1 MSRPSPALGA
11 GVKRAVGNEGST
23 RGKPGQANNVAMG
36 RRLRELREAR
46 GLQQGEMARRL
57 SISPAYLSLIEQGK
71 RAMQLPLLFAA
82 LELYG
87 EPTERFMASL
97 VPAPDPREARLREA
111 PALRTLG
118 LTESDLALIAKTPT
132 AADALS
138 KLASLYDAT
147 RERLDALLT
156 ELGEGERESRAG
168 TAHFDYQS
176 YDAVGRFLE
185 QNKNYFP
192 TLEECAERFRRKAEL
207 SERLPSRELE
217 LALTKHLGV
226 TVRNSD
232 TGDSVMQR
240 WDPEKRTLTLSP
252 HLREHRRRFRLA
264 HSIALRLFEEDDPR
278 TLLLEDLAQNEAPET
293 LKLIKIHMS
302 NYVAG
307 AILLPYQQFYD
318 AVVETRYD
326 VELLES
332 WFDTSFESVAHRL
345 CNLGDPKRPGVP
357 LHFLRVDIAGNI
369 SKRYAG
375 DGIAFPSREG
385 GCPKMTA
392 HLAFLS
398 PNIITKQY
406 AVFPDGSTH
415 FTFAKVTSER
425 EGGSIARGTLYSIG
439 LGCRAEDASR
449 LAYADDMPFADPKR
463 MTVPVGTTCR
473 SCERTDCRMR
483 SAPSYAHQFR
493 VDETITKANFFSP
506 GSRKP
511 AES

>member
-1 MSRPSPALGA
+1 M
-11 GVKRAVGNEGST
+11 
-23 RGKPGQANNVAMG
+23 GK
-36 RRLRELREAR
+36 RLRELREDR

-82 LELYG
+82 LEIYD

-111 PALRTLG
+111 PSLRTLG
-118 LTESDLALIAKTPT
+118 LSDSDFALIAKTPM
-132 AADALS
+132 AADALA
-138 KLASLYDAT
+138 KLAALYDDT
-147 RERLDALLT
+147 KERLDALLS
-156 ELGEGERESRAG
+156 ELGESEREARAG
-168 TAHFDYQS
+168 AAHFDYHS

-185 QNKNYFP
+185 QHKNYFP
-192 TLEECAERFRRKAEL
+192 TLEACAERFRRDAKL
-207 SERLPSRELE
+207 SARLPSTELE
-217 LALTKHLGV
+217 HALMERFGV
-226 TVRNSD
+226 TVRSGGSD
-232 TGDSVMQR
+232 DSVMQR
-240 WDPEKRTLTLSP
+240 WNSQTRTLTLSP
-252 HLREHRRRFRLA
+252 HIREHRRRFRLA
-264 HSIALRLFEEDDPR
+264 HSIALRLFEQEDPR
-278 TLLLEDLAQNEAPET
+278 MPILDELAQGEAPET
-293 LKLIKIHMS
+293 AKLTKIHLG

-307 AILLPYQQFYD
+307 AILLPYAEFYD
-318 AVVETRYD
+318 AAVETRYD
-326 VELLES
+326 VELLATR
-332 WFDTSFESVAHRL
+332 FDSSFESVAHRV
-345 CNLGDPKRPGVP
+345 CNLGDPQRPGVP

-385 GCPKMTA
+385 GCPKMAA

-406 AVFPDGSTH
+406 AVFPDGSTY

-425 EGGSIARGTLYSIG
+425 AGGSIARGTLYSIG

-449 LAYADDMPFADPKR
+449 LAYADDVPFADPQR
-463 MTVPVGTTCR
+463 MAVPVGTTCR
-473 SCERTDCRMR
+473 SCERIDCRMR

-506 GSRKP
+506 GTRKSKD
-511 AES
+511 E

>member
-1 MSRPSPALGA
+1 M
-11 GVKRAVGNEGST
+11 
-23 RGKPGQANNVAMG
+23 GK
-36 RRLRELREAR
+36 RLRELREAR
-46 GLQQGEMARRL
+46 GLQQGETARRL

-82 LELYG
+82 LELFG
-87 EPTERFMASL
+87 EPTDRFMASL
-97 VPAPDPREARLREA
+97 TPSPDPREAELRAA

-118 LTESDLALIAKTPT
+118 LSDSDLALISKTPA

-138 KLASLYDAT
+138 KLASLYGAT
-147 RERLDALLT
+147 RARLDALLS
-156 ELGEGERESRAG
+156 ELGDEEREARAG
-168 TAHFDYQS
+168 TAHFDYHS

-185 QNKNYFP
+185 ASKNYFP
-192 TLEECAERFRRKAEL
+192 ILEERAERFRRDAQL
-207 SERLPSRELE
+207 SHRLLSSDLER
-217 LALTKHLGV
+217 ALTTQLGV
-226 TVRNSD
+226 TVRSAQAEH
-232 TGDSVMQR
+232 SVMQR
-240 WDPEKRTLTLSP
+240 WDRDTRTLTLSP
-252 HLREHRRRFRLA
+252 HMKEHRRRFRLA
-264 HSIALRLFEEDDPR
+264 RTVALRLFEEDDPR
-278 TLLLEDLAQNEAPET
+278 ASILEGLDDNAAPET
-293 LKLIKIHMS
+293 IKLVKIHLV

-307 AILLPYQQFYD
+307 AILLPYQRFYD

-326 VELLES
+326 VELLATR
-332 WFDTSFESVAHRL
+332 FDSSFETVAHRL
-345 CNLGDPKRPGVP
+345 CNLGDPERPGIP

-385 GCPKMTA
+385 GCPKMAA

-406 AVFPDGSTH
+406 AIFPDGSTH

-425 EGGSIARGTLYSIG
+425 AGGSIARGTLYSIG
-439 LGCRAEDASR
+439 LGCRAEDASK

-463 MTVPVGTTCR
+463 MAVPVGTTCR
-473 SCERTDCRMR
+473 SCERSDCRMR

-506 GSRKP
+506 GAPKSK
-511 AES
+511 SK

>member
-1 MSRPSPALGA
+1 MPAP
-11 GVKRAVGNEGST
+11 GVKRAVGNEGSA
-23 RGKPGQANNVAMG
+23 RAKGPGQANNVAMG

-82 LELYG
+82 LEVYG

-97 VPAPDPREARLREA
+97 VPAPDPREARLRAA

-118 LTESDLALIAKTPT
+118 LSDSDLVLIAKTPK

-138 KLASLYDAT
+138 KLASLYDDT

-156 ELGEGERESRAG
+156 ELDEDERQARSG
-168 TAHFDYQS
+168 TAHFDYHA

-185 QNKNYFP
+185 QHKNYFP
-192 TLEECAERFRRKAEL
+192 TLEGLAERFREDAKL
-207 SERLPSRELE
+207 SARLPSRELE
-217 LALTKHLGV
+217 DALTDRFGV
-226 TVRNSD
+226 TVRSGD
-232 TGDSVMQR
+232 ADDSVRQR
-240 WDPEKRTLTLSP
+240 WDPDSRTLTLSP
-252 HLREHRRRFRLA
+252 HMKEHRRRFRLA
-264 HSIALRLFEEDDPR
+264 HSVALRLFEEDDPR
-278 TLLLEDLAQNEAPET
+278 TPILKELTQNEPET
-293 LKLIKIHMS
+293 VKLIKIHLS

-307 AILLPYQQFYD
+307 AILLPYAQFHD

-326 VELLES
+326 VELLATR
-332 WFDTSFESVAHRL
+332 FDSSFESVAHRL

-385 GCPKMTA
+385 GCPKMAA

-406 AVFPDGSTH
+406 AVFADGSTH

-439 LGCRAEDASR
+439 LGCRAEDAAR

-463 MTVPVGTTCR
+463 MAVPVGTTCR
-473 SCERTDCRMR
+473 SCERSDCRMR

-506 GSRKP
+506 GTRKP
-511 AES
+511 EST